1 MIDVMSQCVTT
12 IAIAAI
18 ALSLP
23 VFLNVRVLP
32 DIVAKSAIRTVVK
45 RRVLMEE
52 RVSETPRKQCVFV
65 LLVIRE
71 NGANKTYVDVVMEAR
86 VYSLSQNRDITPAYV
101 DLISWEDFVKYLS
114 LNLVRKSSVITEA
127 NVY

>member
-1 MIDVMSQCVTT
+1 VTT

-23 VFLNVRVLP
+23 VFLNVRVLR

-45 RRVLMEE
+45 RHVLMEG
-52 RVSETPRKQCVFV
+52 RVSETLRKQCVFV
-65 LLVIRE
+65 LLVIRG
-71 NGANKTYVDVVMEAR
+71 NDANKTYVDVVMEAH

-114 LNLVRKSSVITEA
+114 LSLVMKSSVITEA

>member
-1 MIDVMSQCVTT
+1 MSQCVTT

-18 ALSLP
+18 AQSLP
-23 VFLNVRVLP
+23 VFLNVPVLR

-45 RRVLMEE
+45 RRVLMEG

-65 LLVIRE
+65 RVVIRE
-71 NGANKTYVDVVMEAR
+71 NDANKTYVDVVMEAR

-114 LNLVRKSSVITEA
+114 LSLVMKSSVITEA